1 MQRNKQKLMLI
12 TLLGVVLL
20 SGCRMPLIGVED
32 PPAFQE
38 MYVQIQRTLAYSGTK
53 DNPAILST
61 PYQPTGRPLNEEED
75 DTSNL
80 IFIQNGLPES
90 LQILI
95 DKTNYSISD
104 TITDGDIQ
112 ILINPEKSSPNAV
125 LASEWLYVLAAPF
138 YTITDNI
145 SFDNLRAFWQGE
157 DNSIQGF
164 SQIYVSEPTR
174 AAINTILGTADQ
186 DSVAIVNSEELV
198 SKALSNE
205 QVLIITPF
213 EELDKVMKVIRIDG
227 KSPIDSD
234 FEQKD
239 YPLSAAIWIVSNAA
253 GSIIDFPTSNY
264 DPDQRTVLI
273 MTGVTALTRAT
284 AHRMEINGNEF
295 PGKDVHDWLT
305 SADLT
310 HISNEVP
317 FASNCPAPDPNQPDL
332 IFCSSPDRIELLE
345 YIGADIIELTGN
357 HLLDYGLS
365 SINLT
370 LEMYEERGWHYY
382 AGGWDLNEAQSPKLI
397 THNNNK
403 LAFIGCNPVGPPNV
417 WATNNSPGAAPCGD
431 FRWMIE
437 EIENLKAGGYLPIV
451 TMQYAEDYTDYPS
464 GKMVSDFEM
473 LANAGAIVVN
483 GSQAHTP
490 KLMAFKGES
499 FIHYGLGNLFFDQM
513 EVYYGDVY
521 MPNTREE
528 FIDRFVFYDGEL
540 ISIELLTAMLEDY
553 ARPRPMT
560 GSERTSF
567 LSRIFSTA
575 INFGR

>member
-1 MQRNKQKLMLI
+1 
-12 TLLGVVLL
+12 
-20 SGCRMPLIGVED
+20 
-32 PPAFQE
+32 
-38 MYVQIQRTLAYSGTK
+38 
-53 DNPAILST
+53 
-61 PYQPTGRPLNEEED
+61 
-75 DTSNL
+75 
-80 IFIQNGLPES
+80 
-90 LQILI
+90 
-95 DKTNYSISD
+95 
-104 TITDGDIQ
+104 
-112 ILINPEKSSPNAV
+112 
-125 LASEWLYVLAAPF
+125 
-138 YTITDNI
+138 
-145 SFDNLRAFWQGE
+145 
-157 DNSIQGF
+157 
-164 SQIYVSEPTR
+164 
-174 AAINTILGTADQ
+174 
-186 DSVAIVNSEELV
+186 LV

-227 KSPIDSD
+227 KSPIDSN
-234 FEQKD
+234 FEGQN

-345 YIGADIIELTGN
+345 DIGADIIELTGN

-437 EIENLKAGGYLPIV
+437 EIENLKADGYLPIV

>member
-20 SGCRMPLIGVED
+20 SGCRLPLIGVKD
-32 PPAFQE
+32 PPQFQE
-38 MYVQIQRTLAYSGTK
+38 MYVQIQRTLAYSETG
-53 DNPAILST
+53 DNPSILST
-61 PYQPTGRPLNEEED
+61 PFQPTSPPLNEEKD
-75 DTSNL
+75 DISNQ
-80 IFIQNGLPES
+80 IFIQDGLPEI

-95 DKTNYSISD
+95 NKTDYSISD
-104 TITDGDIQ
+104 SRSDADIQ
-112 ILINPEKSSPNAV
+112 ILINPEESSPNAI
-125 LASEWLYVLAAPF
+125 LSSEWTYVLSAPF
-138 YTITDNI
+138 YTITDNV
-145 SFDNLRAFWQGE
+145 SLENLQAFWQGQQ
-157 DNSIQGF
+157 NSILGF
-164 SQIYVSEPTR
+164 SKILVTEPTL
-174 AAINTILGTADQ
+174 AAVNTILGKADQ
-186 DSVAIVNSEELV
+186 VTVEVVNNEEMI
-198 SKALSNE
+198 SKSLGNE
-205 QVLIITPF
+205 QVLFITPF
-213 EELDKVMKVIRIDG
+213 EELDKMMKVIRIDG

-234 FEQKD
+234 FEKKD
-239 YPLSAAIWIVSNAA
+239 YPLSASIWIVSNAA
-253 GSIIDFPTSNY
+253 DSIIDFPPSNY
-264 DPDQRTVLI
+264 DPDLRTVLI

-284 AHRMEINGNEF
+284 AHRMEINGNKF
-295 PGKDVHDWLT
+295 PGQDIHDWLT

-310 HISNEVP
+310 HISNEIP
-317 FASNCPAPDPNQPDL
+317 FASNCPSPDPNQPDL

-370 LEMYEERGWHYY
+370 LEMYEERDWHYY
-382 AGGWDLNEAQSPKLI
+382 AGGWDLNEAQSPRLMS
-397 THNNNK
+397 HNKNK
-403 LAFIGCNPVGPPNV
+403 FAFIGCNPVGPPNV
-417 WATNNSPGAAPCGD
+417 WATNTSPGAAPCGD
-431 FRWMIE
+431 FSWMIE
-437 EIENLKAGGYLPIV
+437 EIENLKAEGYLPIV

-473 LANAGAIVVN
+473 LANAGAVVVN

-490 KLMAFKGES
+490 KMMTFKGES

-528 FIDRFVFYDGEL
+528 FLDRLVFYDGEL

-560 GSERTSF
+560 ESERTSF

-575 INFGR
+575 ANFGR

>member
-1 MQRNKQKLMLI
+1 MLI

-32 PPAFQE
+32 PSSFQE
-38 MYVQIQRTLAYSGTK
+38 MYVQIQRTLAYSGTE
-53 DNPAILST
+53 DNPDISVT
-61 PYQPTGRPLNEEED
+61 PQQPTDPPLNLDVD
-75 DTSNL
+75 DVSNQ
-80 IFIQNGLPES
+80 IFIQDGLPES

-95 DKTNYSISD
+95 DKTDYSISD
-104 TITDGDIQ
+104 SRSDADIQ
-112 ILINPEKSSPNAV
+112 ILINPEESSPNAI
-125 LASEWLYVLAAPF
+125 LSSEWTYVLSAPF
-138 YTITDNI
+138 YTITDNV
-145 SFDNLRAFWQGE
+145 SLENLQAFWQGQQ
-157 DNSIQGF
+157 NSILGF
-164 SQIYVSEPTR
+164 SKILVTEPTL
-174 AAINTILGTADQ
+174 AAVNTILGKADQ
-186 DSVAIVNSEELV
+186 VTVEVVNNEEMI
-198 SKALSNE
+198 SKSLGNE
-205 QVLIITPF
+205 QVLFITPF
-213 EELDKVMKVIRIDG
+213 EELDKMMKVIRIDG
-227 KSPIDSD
+227 KSPIDSN
-234 FEQKD
+234 FEGQN
-239 YPLSAAIWIVSNAA
+239 YPLSAAIWIESSAA
-253 GSIIDFPTSNY
+253 DSTFDFPTSNY
-264 DPDQRTVLI
+264 DPDKRTVLI

-295 PGKDVHDWLT
+295 PGQDIHDWLT

-317 FASNCPAPDPNQPDL
+317 FASNCPPPDPNQPDL

-345 YIGADIIELTGN
+345 YVGADIIELTGN

-370 LEMYEERGWHYY
+370 LEMYEERDWHYY
-382 AGGWDLNEAQSPKLI
+382 AGGWDLIEAQSPRLI

-417 WATNNSPGAAPCGD
+417 WATNTSPGAAPCGD
-431 FRWMIE
+431 FSWMIE
-437 EIENLKAGGYLPIV
+437 EIENLKAEDYLPIV

-473 LANAGAIVVN
+473 LANAGAVVVN

-490 KLMAFKGES
+490 KMMTFKGES

-528 FIDRFVFYDGEL
+528 FLDRLVFYDGEL

-560 GSERTSF
+560 ESERTSF

-575 INFGR
+575 ANFGR

>member
-1 MQRNKQKLMLI
+1 MRKNKQKLMLI

-32 PPAFQE
+32 PSPYQE
-38 MYVQIQRTLAYSGTK
+38 MYVQIQRTLAHSGSG
-53 DNPAILST
+53 DNPAIVST
-61 PYQPTGRPLNEEED
+61 PFQTTDRPRNEEED

-95 DKTNYSISD
+95 DNTDYSISD
-104 TITDGDIQ
+104 SMTDSDVQ
-112 ILINPEKSSPNAV
+112 ILINPEEKSPNAN
-125 LASEWLYVLAAPF
+125 LASKWLYVLAAPF

-145 SFDNLRAFWQGE
+145 SFDNLSALWQGE
-157 DNSIQGF
+157 QNSIQGF
-164 SQIYVSEPTR
+164 SKILVTEPTL
-174 AAINTILGTADQ
+174 AAVNTILGKADQ
-186 DSVAIVNSEELV
+186 NSVAIVNNEEMI
-198 SKALSNE
+198 SKSLGNE
-205 QVLIITPF
+205 QVLFITPF
-213 EELDKVMKVIRIDG
+213 DELDKVMKVIRIEG

-239 YPLSAAIWIVSNAA
+239 YPLSAAIWIEANTSDYK
-253 GSIIDFPTSNY
+253 IDFPANNY

-295 PGKDVHDWLT
+295 PGQDIHDWLT

-317 FASNCPAPDPNQPDL
+317 FALNCPAPDPNQPDL

-370 LEMYEERGWHYY
+370 LEMYEERDWHYY
-382 AGGWDLNEAQSPKLI
+382 AGGWDLNEAQSPRLI

-417 WATNNSPGAAPCGD
+417 WATNTSPGAAPCGD
-431 FRWMIE
+431 FSWMIE
-437 EIENLKAGGYLPIV
+437 EIEDLKAEGYLPIV

-473 LANAGAIVVN
+473 LAKAGAIVIN

-490 KLMAFKGES
+490 KMMTFNGES

-513 EVYYGDVY
+513 EVYYGEVY

-528 FIDRFVFYDGEL
+528 FIDRLVFYDGEL
-540 ISIELLTAMLEDY
+540 ISIELLTALLEDY

-560 GSERTSF
+560 ESERYSF